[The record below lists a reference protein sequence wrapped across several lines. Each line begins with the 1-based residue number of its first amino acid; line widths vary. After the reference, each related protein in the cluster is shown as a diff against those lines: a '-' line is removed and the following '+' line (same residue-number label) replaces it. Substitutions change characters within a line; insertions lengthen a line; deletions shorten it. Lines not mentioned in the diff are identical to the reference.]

1 MGNSKT
7 GKSQSTSGDSSGG
20 AKKTG
25 SFQISNEPVI
35 HGKPVEDVHKYEAAA
50 EAHSSVASAVLHTA
64 YEELGQLPE
73 SYGVN
78 DIFLIARDPQWLFT
92 YWDIDWSSFPANAAK
107 DGAKKIFLKV
117 FENDREEATIEVNP
131 EAKNWYIPVSM
142 PATTYRVE
150 IGYTGAKGKWTSI
163 ARSGSAT
170 TPADALSGEESAEY
184 ATLPFHLTF
193 QRLVDIVKAAM
204 EQGET
209 LVGALS
215 RLQGE
220 GRKLAFAPGKAPD
233 WTHEQR
239 EILIAM
245 LGSELVDRVGLGS
258 AEIDQILRK
267 ELKQKLHTESA
278 SELAAKGLWGPGV
291 SSLFSGIG
299 LWGPEVTSLFSGVGA
314 SWSAQPFSEKKARE
328 FFMHVNA
335 EVIFYGG
342 THPDAKV
349 TIDGKPIALNADGT
363 FRFHFKFP
371 DGDYD
376 IPIVA
381 VSPDKVETRSATLSF
396 KRATARKGDVGH
408 TAQPKGLKKQP
419 MGKKKK

>member
-1 MGNSKT
+1 MGNSKS
-7 GKSQSTSGDSSGG
+7 GKSQSTTTDGLRS
-20 AKKTG
+20 AKKSG

-35 HGKPVEDVHKYEAAA
+35 HGKTEEDVHKYEASPEDHSATAA
-50 EAHSSVASAVLHTA
+50 TLLHAA
-64 YEELGQLPE
+64 YEELGSLPE
-73 SYGVN
+73 SYGIN
-78 DIFLIARDPQWLFT
+78 NIFLIARDPQWLFT
-92 YWDIDWSSFPANAAK
+92 YWDIDWGSFPANAAK
-107 DGAKKIFLKV
+107 DGGKKIFLKV
-117 FENDREEATIEVNP
+117 FEGDREEAAIEVNP
-131 EAKNWYIPVSM
+131 DARNWYIPVSRSA
-142 PATTYRVE
+142 ATYHVE
-150 IGYTGAKGKWTSI
+150 IGYPGAKGKWTQI

-170 TPADALSGEESAEY
+170 TPADALSGEESVEF

-204 EQGET
+204 EKGES
-209 LVGALS
+209 LVSALS

-220 GRKLAFAPGKAPD
+220 GRNLAFAPGKAPN
-233 WTHEQR
+233 WTKEQR
-239 EILIAM
+239 DVLIAL

-258 AEIDQILRK
+258 AEIDQIVRK
-267 ELKQKLHTESA
+267 ELQKKLHTESA

-349 TIDGKPIALNADGT
+349 TIDGKPVALNPDGT
-363 FRFHFKFP
+363 FRYHFKFP
-371 DGDYD
+371 DGNYD
-376 IPIVA
+376 IPVVA
-381 VSPDKVETRSATLSF
+381 VSPDKVETRSAALSF

-408 TAQPKGLKKQP
+408 TAQPKGLKKP

>member
-7 GKSQSTSGDSSGG
+7 GKSSSTAAKES
-20 AKKTG
+20 AKKSG
-25 SFQISNEPVI
+25 SFQVSNEPVI
-35 HGKPVEDVHKYEAAA
+35 HGKTVEDVHKYEVSPESQA
-50 EAHSSVASAVLHTA
+50 ASAMLHTA

-73 SYGVN
+73 SYGAN
-78 DIFLIARDPQWLFT
+78 NIFLIARDPQWLFT
-92 YWDIDWSSFPANAAK
+92 YWDIDWGSFPANAARN
-107 DGAKKIFLKV
+107 GASKIFLKV
-117 FENDREEATIEVNP
+117 FEGDHEHAVIEVNP
-131 EAKNWYIPVSM
+131 DAKNWYIPVAK
-142 PATTYRVE
+142 PATAYCVE
-150 IGYTGAKGKWTSI
+150 IGHNGDKGKWIPI

-170 TPADALSGEESAEY
+170 TPPDSLSTEESAQF

-204 EQGET
+204 AQGES
-209 LVGALS
+209 LVAALA

-220 GRKLAFAPGKAPD
+220 GRNLAFAPGMAPN
-233 WTHEQR
+233 WTNEQR

-245 LGSELVDRVGLGS
+245 LGSELVDRIGLGS

-267 ELKQKLHTESA
+267 ELQQKLSTESA

-299 LWGPEVTSLFSGVGA
+299 LWGPGVTSLFSAVGA

-328 FFMHVNA
+328 FFMHINA

-349 TIDGKPIALNADGT
+349 TIDGKPIALNPDGT
-363 FRFHFKFP
+363 FHYHFKFP

-376 IPIVA
+376 IPVVA
-381 VSPDKVETRSATLSF
+381 VSPDKVETRSAALSF
-396 KRATARKGDVGH
+396 KRATARKGAVGS
-408 TAQPKGLKKQP
+408 TAQPKGLKKP

>member
-7 GKSQSTSGDSSGG
+7 GKSQSTATNGPAG

-25 SFQISNEPVI
+25 SFQISNEPVV
-35 HGKPVEDVHKYEAAA
+35 HGKSGENVHKYEAAPEPQA
-50 EAHSSVASAVLHTA
+50 AIGAAVAHMA

-78 DIFLIARDPQWLFT
+78 SIFLIARDPQWLFT
-92 YWDIDWSSFPANAAK
+92 YWDIDWSGFPANAAK

-117 FENDREEATIEVNP
+117 FSGDDHEEATIEVNP
-131 EAKNWYIPVSM
+131 GAKNWYIPVSRS
-142 PATTYRVE
+142 ATTYHVE
-150 IGYTGAKGKWTSI
+150 IGYTGEKGKWTSI

-170 TPADALSGEESAEY
+170 TPADALSAEESVEF

-220 GRKLAFAPGKAPD
+220 GRKFAFAAGKAPN
-233 WTHEQR
+233 WTAEQR
-239 EILIAM
+239 DVLISL
-245 LGSELVDRVGLGS
+245 LGTELVDRVGMGS

-267 ELKQKLHTESA
+267 ELQNKLHTESA

-291 SSLFSGIG
+291 SSLFSGAG

-314 SWSAQPFSEKKARE
+314 SWSAQPFSKPRE

-349 TIDGKPIALNADGT
+349 TIDGKPITLNADGT
-363 FRFHFKFP
+363 FRYHFKFP
-371 DGDYD
+371 DGNYD

>member
-7 GKSQSTSGDSSGG
+7 GKSQSTTAEGSGG

-35 HGKPVEDVHKYEAAA
+35 HGKTGEDVHKYEASP
-50 EAHSSVASAVLHTA
+50 EAHAAAAAVLHTA

-73 SYGVN
+73 SYGIN
-78 DIFLIARDPQWLFT
+78 NIFLIARDPQWLFT
-92 YWDIDWSSFPANAAK
+92 YWDIDWGSFPANAAK
-107 DGAKKIFLKV
+107 DGAKKIFLKI
-117 FENDREEATIEVNP
+117 FENNREEASIEVNP
-131 EAKNWYIPVSM
+131 EAKNWYIPVSK
-142 PATTYRVE
+142 PDTIYHVE
-150 IGYTGAKGKWTSI
+150 IGYSGAKGKWTPI
-163 ARSGSAT
+163 ARSGGAT
-170 TPADALSGEESAEY
+170 TPADAMSNQESVEF

-204 EQGET
+204 EQGES

-220 GRKLAFAPGKAPD
+220 GRELVFAPGKAPN
-233 WTHEQR
+233 WTDEQR

-258 AEIDQILRK
+258 AEIDKILRK
-267 ELKQKLHTESA
+267 ELKQKLSTESA
-278 SELAAKGLWGPGV
+278 SELAAKGLWAPGV
-291 SSLFSGIG
+291 SSLFSGAG

-314 SWSAQPFSEKKARE
+314 SWSAQPFSKPRE

-349 TIDGKPIALNADGT
+349 TIGGKPIALNADGT
-363 FRFHFKFP
+363 FRYHFKFP

-396 KRATARKGDVGH
+396 KRATVRKGAVGH
-408 TAQPKGLKKQP
+408 TAQPKRLKKQP